1 MSVLSVSDLS
11 VSFSDPK
18 DPDTKIPIVKNID
31 LTIKPGEIVGLVGES
46 GSGKS
51 VTALSIMGL
60 LDPRSAHI
68 DGSIRLQGDELLG
81 HGPGTSRALRGS
93 RVSMVFQE
101 PMTALDPVFTVGSQL
116 TETLRAHTRVSAKEA
131 KRKSIEMLDSVG
143 IVDPEA
149 RFYSYPHELSGGMR
163 QRVVIAIALLCG
175 PELLIADEPTTAVD
189 ATVQLQLLDLIKN
202 ACEATG
208 TSVLF
213 ITHDLGVVSH
223 VCDRMATMYAGEIV
237 ETGEVSRVLSA
248 PQHPYTAAL
257 LGALPRPETRGQKL
271 TTIPGRVPIPGTEP
285 EGCWF
290 ADRCAFVT
298 DECRQSHPSLET
310 GPAGTLTRCA
320 RIDEIAPALA
330 ATTGPRTDM
339 QSAHTTGGH

>member
-1 MSVLSVSDLS
+1 MSVLEATDLS

-18 DPDTKIPIVKNID
+18 DPSAKIPIVKGID
-31 LTIKPGEIVGLVGES
+31 LTIEPGEIFGLVGES

-60 LDPRSAHI
+60 LDPRTAHTE
-68 DGSIRLQGDELLG
+68 GSIRLRGDELLG
-81 HGPGTSRALRGS
+81 SPARSSRSLRGS

-116 TETLRAHTRVSAKEA
+116 TETLRAHTRISAKEA
-131 KRKSIEMLDSVG
+131 KLRSIEMLDSVG

-149 RFYSYPHELSGGMR
+149 RFHSYPHELSGGMR

-189 ATVQLQLLDLIKN
+189 ATVQLQLLDLLKD

-213 ITHDLGVVSH
+213 ITHDLGVVNH
-223 VCDRMATMYAGEIV
+223 ICDRMATMYAGEIV
-237 ETGEVSRVLSA
+237 ETGDVADVLSA

-257 LGALPRPETRGQKL
+257 LGALPRPETRGTKL
-271 TTIPGRVPIPGTEP
+271 TTIPGRVPVPGTEP

-290 ADRCAFVT
+290 ADRCAFAT
-298 DECRQSHPSLET
+298 DICTRSHPPLQP
-310 GPAGTLTRCA
+310 GPAGALTRCA
-320 RIDEIAPALA
+320 RIDDIASELA
-330 ATTGPRTDM
+330 ATATPSTA
-339 QSAHTTGGH
+339 SPVAHPVGGR

>member
-1 MSVLSVSDLS
+1 MSVLNLSDLH

-18 DPDTKIPIVKNID
+18 NPGTKIPIVKGID
-31 LTIKPGEIVGLVGES
+31 LTIEPGEIVGLVGES

-51 VTALSIMGL
+51 VTALSVMGL
-60 LDPRSAHI
+60 LDPRTAHI
-68 DGSIRLQGDELLG
+68 EGSVRLRGDELVKDG
-81 HGPGTSRALRGS
+81 GADRALRGS
-93 RVSMVFQE
+93 RLSMVFQE

-116 TETLRAHTRVSAKEA
+116 TETLRAHERISAREA
-131 KRKSIEMLDSVG
+131 KRRSIEMLDAVG

-189 ATVQLQLLDLIKN
+189 ATVQLQLLDLIRT
-202 ACEATG
+202 ACESTG

-223 VCDRMATMYAGEIV
+223 ICDRMATMYAGEIV
-237 ETGEVSRVLSA
+237 ETGRVSDVLSA

-257 LGALPRPETRGQKL
+257 LGALPRPETRGMKL
-271 TTIPGRVPIPGTEP
+271 STIPGRVPVPGTEP
-285 EGCWF
+285 PGCWF
-290 ADRCAFVT
+290 ADRCAFAT
-298 DECRQSHPSLET
+298 DVCRGSHPELS
-310 GPAGTLTRCA
+310 PRPDGTLSRCL
-320 RIDEIAPALA
+320 RIDEIADDLA
-330 ATTGPRTDM
+330 RGAAPSTTTPD
-339 QSAHTTGGH
+339 AHAIGGR